1 MLNTIKL
8 ISLHFFALSETC
20 CAFFCPPL
28 LKDCLPE
35 LHLTIPM
42 YSKGKQSI
50 IATMERTK
58 LLSGC
63 HSGILFIPSGLGGG
77 CYCLLFPIIKSLLL
91 QQWQLLLY
99 K

>member
-8 ISLHFFALSETC
+8 ILHYFFALSELVVL
-20 CAFFCPPL
+20 FLCPPL

-35 LHLTIPM
+35 LHLIIPL

-50 IATMERTK
+50 VATMIRTK

-63 HSGILFIPSGLGGG
+63 QSGILFIPSGLGGDF
-77 CYCLLFPIIKSLLL
+77 YCLLFPIIKSLLL